1 MLCRVM
7 QPLAPVVLSG
17 RHVRLEPLSPA
28 HVAGLLDAAAGP
40 RETFLWTFVPA
51 AEATMRAYV
60 ETALAE
66 QENGRSVPF
75 ATLEAGTGKVVGS
88 TRFCNVERWPWP
100 AGSPRLRP
108 PGYADAVEIGATWL
122 HPSAQRSAINT
133 EAKRLMLAHAFEVW
147 EVHRVTLKTDERN
160 ARSRA
165 AIERIGG
172 RLDGLLR
179 GHMPGSDESVR
190 TSAVYSI
197 VAAEW
202 PAVRAKLDEWL
213 RR

>member
-1 MLCRVM
+1 M
-7 QPLAPVVLSG
+7 QPLVPVTLTG
-17 RHVRLEPLSPA
+17 RHVRLEPLALA
-28 HVAGLLDAAAGP
+28 HVPGLLDAATGP

-51 AEATMRAYV
+51 AEQAMHAYV
-60 ETALAE
+60 ETALRDQAE
-66 QENGRSVPF
+66 GKGVPF
-75 ATLEAGTGKVVGS
+75 ASVDVATGKVLGS

-100 AGSPRLRP
+100 PDSPRLRP
-108 PGYADAVEIGATWL
+108 PGYADAVEIGYTWL
-122 HPSAQRSAINT
+122 HPSSQRSAINT

-197 VAAEW
+197 MAGEW
-202 PAVRAKLDEWL
+202 PAVRAKLDAMLEG
-213 RR
+213 

>member
-1 MLCRVM
+1 M
-7 QPLAPVVLSG
+7 QPLAPVLLAG
-17 RHVRLEPLSPA
+17 RHVRLEPLALA
-28 HVAGLLDAAAGP
+28 HVPGLLAAAAGP

-51 AEATMRAYV
+51 AEQAMHAYV
-60 ETALAE
+60 EAALADQRE
-66 QENGRSVPF
+66 GRGIPF
-75 ATLEAGTGKVVGS
+75 ATVDAGTGKVIGS

-108 PGYADAVEIGATWL
+108 PGFADAVEIGYTWL
-122 HPSAQRSAINT
+122 HSSAQRSAINT
-133 EAKRLMLAHAFEVW
+133 EAKRLMLGHAFEAW
-147 EVHRVTLKTDERN
+147 DVHRVTLKTDERN

-179 GHMPGSDESVR
+179 GHMPGSDGSVR

-197 VAAEW
+197 VASEW
-202 PAVRAKLDEWL
+202 PSVRARLDARL
-213 RR
+213 AAA

>member
-1 MLCRVM
+1 M
-7 QPLAPVVLSG
+7 QPLSPVRLVG
-17 RHVRLEPLSPA
+17 KHVSLEPLALA
-28 HVAGLLDAAAGP
+28 HVPALMDAAAGP
-40 RETFLWTFVPA
+40 RETFVWTFVPTAQA
-51 AEATMRAYV
+51 AMQTYV
-60 ETALAE
+60 ELALAE
-66 QENGRSVPF
+66 QREGRGVPF
-75 ATLEAGTGKVVGS
+75 ATVDGATGKVIGS

-100 AGSPRLRP
+100 AGSPNLRP
-108 PGYADAVEIGATWL
+108 PGCADAVEIGSTWL

-179 GHMPGSDESVR
+179 GHMPGSDGSVR

-197 VAAEW
+197 VASEW
-202 PAVRAKLDEWL
+202 PSVRARLDARL
-213 RR
+213 AAT